1 MRDAVSAINAQITS
15 LAPVLITQ
23 SVSNGATVVP
33 DKTAIPVDAM
43 VKRDGGFTYVFA
55 VPMRPGSVNASF
67 TLRGFTGTADVEVIG
82 ESRSLPASGGVFQ
95 DAFTS
100 YEVHIYKVGNP

>member
-15 LAPVLITQ
+15 LAPVLNTQ
-23 SVSNGATVVP
+23 SISNGVTVVP
-33 DKTAIPVDAM
+33 DDPAIPVDAM
-43 VKRDGGFTYVFA
+43 VKRAGGYTYVFA

-67 TLRGFTGTADVEVIG
+67 TLRGFTGSADVEVVG
-82 ESRSLPASGGVFQ
+82 ESRTIPASGGVFQ

-100 YEVHIYKVGNP
+100 YEVHICKVGNP